1 MEKVLYHYTD
11 YIALTGIVT
20 KAELRV
26 NNILNMNDMSE
37 MSYFMRR
44 VSDEVITMM
53 GPAPNEKILKKMAET
68 AEYFMD
74 RRFEYCAYAACFSL
88 YEDDAAQWAR
98 YGNQGRG
105 VCIGFNEELLRKIIV
120 PGMSLEK
127 VYYDADKKSHEIAS
141 EFHRFITENE
151 QAIADDSVSEKLVEK
166 YINLL
171 KETLLCSAAYKHP
184 SFACENEVRMLY
196 WPELARLEDVEPKYH
211 ITAERIKK
219 YYPLNLRTFC
229 DRAGVRFEDLFVS
242 IKVGPESTQS
252 PEILSDYF
260 CSIGMPEIAEKTV
273 RSECPIKSAL
283 RG

>member
-1 MEKVLYHYTD
+1 MERILYHYTD

-26 NNILNMNDMSE
+26 NNILNMNDLSE
-37 MSYFMRR
+37 MSYFLKS
-44 VSDEVITMM
+44 VSDEILSMM
-53 GPAPNEKILKKMAET
+53 GPAPNEKILKAMKET
-68 AEYFMD
+68 GEYYMN
-74 RRFEYCAYAACFSL
+74 RRFEYSAYAACFSL

-105 VCIGFNEELLRKIIV
+105 VCIGFNEEMLRKILV
-120 PGMSLEK
+120 PGMSLEN
-127 VYYDADKKSHEIAS
+127 VYYDSEKKSHELAS
-141 EFHRFITENE
+141 EFHRFINENE
-151 QAIADDSVSEKLVEK
+151 GAIVDGSISERLQEK
-166 YINLL
+166 YFGLL

-184 SFACENEVRMLY
+184 SFACENEVRMLF
-196 WPELARLEDVEPKYH
+196 WPVVAELEGIQPGYH

-219 YYPLNLRTFC
+219 YYPLNLKKLC
-229 DRAGVRFEDLFVS
+229 DRAGVSFEDLFVS

-252 PEILSDYF
+252 PEILADYF
-260 CSIGMPEIAEKTV
+260 RSVGMSGIADKTV